1 MRLLSF
7 LSLAVASASASA
19 ASPHLNVIP
28 YPSDVTLGEGSSLL
42 DAKFTIDIAEC
53 TVDCDILRQAVNR
66 YMDIIFQP
74 VGSTGTVFRQTIF
87 EDRINASTPE
97 GKVQPLHQ
105 LKVVTTGKKS
115 APLKLGVEE
124 SYFLEVESGDVDQQ
138 VSLLILFY
146 SIVIIII
153 IHIHMD
159 QMTST
164 LTADTVWGALHG
176 LETFA
181 QLVELQ
187 SQSLVI
193 KWTPLRIKD
202 TPR

>member
-1 MRLLSF
+1 M
-7 LSLAVASASASA
+7 
-19 ASPHLNVIP
+19 
-28 YPSDVTLGEGSSLL
+28 
-42 DAKFTIDIAEC
+42 
-53 TVDCDILRQAVNR
+53 
-66 YMDIIFQP
+66 
-74 VGSTGTVFRQTIF
+74 
-87 EDRINASTPE
+87 
-97 GKVQPLHQ
+97 QPLHQ